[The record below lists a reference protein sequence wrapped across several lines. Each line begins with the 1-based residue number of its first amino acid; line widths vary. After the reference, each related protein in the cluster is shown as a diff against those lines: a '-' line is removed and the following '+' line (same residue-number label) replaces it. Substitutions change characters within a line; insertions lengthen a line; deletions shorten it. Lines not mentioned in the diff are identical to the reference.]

1 MNIHFREKRGAKA
14 LKKWVITKADDSVVE
29 SLSQMCDL
37 TPLALKV
44 VAARGIS
51 DLDGLAEFFTNN
63 ELSDPF
69 MLKDMDKAVD
79 AINKAVEGFEL
90 ICIYGD
96 YDCDGVT
103 STAILYSY
111 LECMGANVT
120 YYIPDREEGYG
131 MTEESVRKLHEM
143 GVSLIITVDNGIAAI
158 NEAKLIKELGMK
170 LVITDHHQ
178 PLSELP
184 VAKAIVDPHREDCE
198 SSFKELAG
206 VGVVL
211 KLCAALDGGGYE
223 AVMEQY
229 GDIAAIGTVADVVSL
244 TGENRNIVRIGTELL
259 KNTEN
264 PGLCRLMELC
274 SLSPDKIDS
283 SAMAYM
289 LAPRIN
295 AAGRFADAS
304 IAVEMLV
311 NESVAVE
318 NAEKL
323 CEINAQRKQV
333 EASIIKEIKQAINS
347 DKSIATSKAI
357 VVSGKGWHHGVVG
370 IVAARITDIFGKPCF
385 LLSEDEDGYAR
396 GSARSIKGFSIFK
409 CLCSCADILERF
421 GGHECAGGLTI
432 KAENIAEFRK
442 RVEKFANIIEQMP
455 IATIVADKLL
465 TREDLTVGQVASLSV
480 LEPYGSGNKQPA
492 FAIIGAKVQKVTALS
507 GGKHTK
513 LEIAYDS
520 TVQTALCFGKSPQQL
535 CIYEGDVVDM
545 LVNATV
551 NEFNSRRSISF
562 RIIDI
567 RPSGVVQSKA
577 LLAYQSFEAFMRGE
591 KLDKVVYKA
600 MLPARE
606 ELTQVYKAIRT
617 YRTVTLDMLMCR
629 MFTANINF
637 AKTAVSVN
645 AFSQCGLV
653 ELDSSTNTVELI
665 TNAPKA
671 NIEECE
677 ILSKLKAL
685 AQA

>member
-1 MNIHFREKRGAKA
+1 M
-14 LKKWVITKADDSVVE
+14 KKWVISKADDSVVN

-37 TPLALKV
+37 SPLALKV

-51 DLDGLAEFFTNN
+51 DLDGLAAFFTDN

-69 MLKDMDKAVD
+69 MLKDMDKAVET
-79 AINKAVEGFEL
+79 INKAVDGFEL

-131 MTEESVRKLHEM
+131 MTPESVRKLHEM
-143 GVSLIITVDNGIAAI
+143 GAKLIITVDNGIAAI
-158 NEAKLIKELGMK
+158 NEAKLIKELGME

-184 VAKAIVDPHREDCE
+184 EAAAVVDPHREDCE
-198 SSFKELAG
+198 SPFKELAG

-229 GDIAAIGTVADVVSL
+229 GDIAAIGTVADVVTL
-244 TGENRNIVRIGTELL
+244 TGENRSIVRVGTELL
-259 KNTEN
+259 RNTEN

-274 SLSPDKIDS
+274 SLAPDKIDS
-283 SAMAYM
+283 TAMAYM
-289 LAPRIN
+289 IAPRIN

-304 IAVEMLV
+304 VAVEMLV
-311 NESVAVE
+311 NESVAHE

-323 CEINAQRKQV
+323 CEINARRKQV
-333 EASIIKEIKQAINS
+333 EASIIKEIMRAINS
-347 DKSIATSKAI
+347 DKSIASSKVI

-370 IVAARITDIFGKPCF
+370 IVAARITELFGKPCV

-396 GSARSIKGFSIFK
+396 GSARSIHGFSIFK
-409 CLCSCADILERF
+409 CLCSCADLLERF

-432 KAENIAEFRK
+432 KTENIKSFKE
-442 RVEKFANIIEQMP
+442 RVKAFADTLGQMP
-455 IATIVADKLL
+455 HAQLVADKVL
-465 TREDLTVGQVASLSV
+465 TREDLTVGQIASLSV

-492 FAIIGAKVQKVTALS
+492 FAVIGAKVQKVTALS
-507 GGKHTK
+507 GGKHSK

-520 TVQTALCFGKSPQQL
+520 TVQTALCFGKSPEQL
-535 CIYEGDVVDM
+535 GIYQGDKADM
-545 LVNATV
+545 LVNATI
-551 NEFNSRRSISF
+551 NEYGSRKSISL
-562 RIIDI
+562 RVIDI
-567 RPSGVVQSKA
+567 RPSGVNQSKA
-577 LLAYQSFEAFMRGE
+577 FAALDSFERFMRGE
-591 KLDKVVYKA
+591 QTDSKLAKL
-600 MLPARE
+600 MLPTRE
-606 ELTQVYKAIRT
+606 ELTSVYKAIRT
-617 YRTVTLDMLMCR
+617 YRVVTLDMLMCR
-629 MFTANINF
+629 MFTASVNF

-653 ELDSSTNTVELI
+653 SLDSSTGTVTLVE
-665 TNAPKA
+665 NAQKA
-671 NIEECE
+671 DIEGCE
-677 ILSKLKAL
+677 IIKRLKEL
-685 AQA
+685 AGV